1 VAPPSAA
8 LEIWE
13 PAEMLP
19 AAVGGGGYFSGT
31 VSGYAGAN
39 GEVVVYY

>member
-1 VAPPSAA
+1 
-8 LEIWE
+8 
-13 PAEMLP
+13 
-19 AAVGGGGYFSGT
+19 VGGGGYFSGT